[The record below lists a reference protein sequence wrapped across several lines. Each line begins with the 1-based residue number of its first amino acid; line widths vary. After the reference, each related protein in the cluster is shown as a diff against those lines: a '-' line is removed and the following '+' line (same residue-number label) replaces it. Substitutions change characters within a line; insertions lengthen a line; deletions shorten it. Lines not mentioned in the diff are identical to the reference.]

1 MANKEMHIHV
11 GDYCFFFYYC
21 YFYPLESQIYFK
33 SQVKGGIFKSISFNS
48 HISPMR

>member
-11 GDYCFFFYYC
+11 GDYC

-33 SQVKGGIFKSISFNS
+33 SQVKGGIFKPISFNS
-48 HISPMR
+48 RISPMR